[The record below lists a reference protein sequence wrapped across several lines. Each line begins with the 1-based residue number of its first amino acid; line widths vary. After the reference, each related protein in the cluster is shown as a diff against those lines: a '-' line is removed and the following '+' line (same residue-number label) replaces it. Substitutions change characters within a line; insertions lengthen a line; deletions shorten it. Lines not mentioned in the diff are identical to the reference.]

1 MTLISSLALAMNAT
15 ICQVQK
21 IFKAFFTENIGI
33 TTAIDQSGMP
43 RATFYSVP
51 EAERL
56 ALAEEV
62 SKEIKAEQQAD
73 RDAQR
78 LGQQEMLTRVRRKF
92 YGAAEEA
99 LDNLITIMRTAQ
111 SDFVK
116 EKAAVDI
123 LNYIERN
130 FDGEKGS
137 LKGDDEKQLPAP
149 TVNILMPIMAMP
161 DPKSLQPV
169 SHFTVTNEAGDVQVI
184 EGEFT
189 EKNRSSSAK

>member
-1 MTLISSLALAMNAT
+1 MDMNELVT
-15 ICQVQK
+15 QQRDILLRK

-189 EKNRSSSAK
+189 EKNSSSSVK

>member
-1 MTLISSLALAMNAT
+1 MDMNELVT
-15 ICQVQK
+15 QQRDILLRK
-21 IFKAFFTENIGI
+21 IFKSFFTENIGI
-33 TTAIDQSGMP
+33 TTAIDNSGMP

-137 LKGDDEKQLPAP
+137 LKGDDDKQLPAP

-169 SHFTVTNEAGDVQVI
+169 NHITVM
-184 EGEFT
+184 GE
-189 EKNRSSSAK
+189 S

>member
-1 MTLISSLALAMNAT
+1 MDMNELVT
-15 ICQVQK
+15 QQRDILLRK
-21 IFKAFFTENIGI
+21 IFKSFFTENIGI

-51 EAERL
+51 ESERL

-169 SHFTVTNEAGDVQVI
+169 SHFTVTNETGDVQVI

-189 EKNRSSSAK
+189 EKNSSSSAK